1 MLWFKYNKKLV
12 TEIAVMHF
20 GATKSIASP
29 IILLLINNL
38 SNTNSN
44 TGIKDYRSLYKIFIL
59 LEVAYMYLIF
69 YRYVLLKYYKS

>member
-1 MLWFKYNKKLV
+1 MLWLKYNKKLV
-12 TEIAVMHF
+12 TEIAVMRF
-20 GATKSIASP
+20 GATKSIASH

-44 TGIKDYRSLYKIFIL
+44 TRIKDYRSLYKIFIL
-59 LEVAYMYLIF
+59 LGVAYMYLIF